1 MFTINEDNSIYATR
15 GDVVFFAVKATDA
28 DTEQPVTFEAGDTLR
43 ITIYGKKNASNVVL
57 QKDFVVSEDTDAV
70 TIFLDGKDTKFG
82 DVISKPVDY
91 WYEIETNPDTYPQT
105 IIGYDDEGAVLFK
118 LFPEGAEVETDTEIT
133 EEDIPVV
140 DAVLDATSHRP
151 IENQA
156 VAKEFLRIKENPTVG
171 VVHLNDG
178 KSDIPFAKILQWCN
192 KGIPVMLI
200 KQGEPPAYA
209 TAWNESYVFFLGG
222 AYKTGSSNLGFV
234 NVRFLKFKVL
244 ADDTVEDNTETIGIQ
259 MYGGA

>member
-1 MFTINEDNSIYATR
+1 MFIINEDNSIYATR
-15 GDVVFFAVKATDA
+15 GDVVFFAVKAKDTDTKQIVNFA
-28 DTEQPVTFEAGDTLR
+28 PGDILR
-43 ITIYGKKNASNVVL
+43 IKIYGKKNAENVVL
-57 QKDFVVSEDTDAV
+57 QKDFAVLEETDAV

-91 WYEIETNPDTYPQT
+91 WYEVELNPDTYPQT
-105 IIGYDDEGAVLFK
+105 IVGYNDDGAVLFK
-118 LFPEGAEVETDTEIT
+118 LFPEGADRIEEEIP
-133 EEDIPVV
+133 EEAIPVV

-156 VAKEFLRIKENPTVG
+156 VAKEFIKLKESPAAG
-171 VVHLNDG
+171 VVHLNNG
-178 KSDIPFAKILQWCN
+178 KIDTTFTKILQWCN

-209 TAWNESYVFFLGG
+209 TTWNDSYVYFRGG
-222 AYKTGSSNLGFV
+222 AYKNGSSNLGFV
-234 NVRFLKFKVL
+234 NVRFLVFKVL
-244 ADDTVEDNTETIGIQ
+244 ADNTVEDTTETISIQ